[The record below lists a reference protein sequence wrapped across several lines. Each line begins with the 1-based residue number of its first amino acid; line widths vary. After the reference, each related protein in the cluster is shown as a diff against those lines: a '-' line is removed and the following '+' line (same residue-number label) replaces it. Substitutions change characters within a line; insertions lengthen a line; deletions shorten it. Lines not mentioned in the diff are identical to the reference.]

1 MKKYVGIM
9 TMEELSEK
17 EEILFKYGSFD
28 NRYLLKWYGF
38 TVENNPYDRV
48 PLYLKN
54 HLHEKMIHFSSV

>member
-1 MKKYVGIM
+1 
-9 TMEELSEK
+9 MEELSEK